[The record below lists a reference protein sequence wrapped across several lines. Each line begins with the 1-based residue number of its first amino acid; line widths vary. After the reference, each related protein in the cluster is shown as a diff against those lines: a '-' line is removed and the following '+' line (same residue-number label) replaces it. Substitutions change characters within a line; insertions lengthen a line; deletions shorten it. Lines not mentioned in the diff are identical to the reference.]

1 MFEANTRFV
10 IFIAQKKFDN
20 RSIDRSKLFYFQF
33 FGEMKNLSDNG
44 LHSQNYL
51 QVYKHTACA
60 LILAWSL

>member
-20 RSIDRSKLFYFQF
+20 RSIDRNKLFYFQF
-33 FGEMKNLSDNG
+33 FGEMKTLSDNG
-44 LHSQNYL
+44 LQS
-51 QVYKHTACA
+51 QVYKHIACA